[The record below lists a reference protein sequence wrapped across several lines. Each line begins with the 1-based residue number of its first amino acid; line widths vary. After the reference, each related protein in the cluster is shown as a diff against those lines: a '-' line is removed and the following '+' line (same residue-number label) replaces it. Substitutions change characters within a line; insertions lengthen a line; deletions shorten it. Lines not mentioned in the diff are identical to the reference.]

1 MVILWKTLIKSN
13 LGLIVYKRE
22 FFSSLFCM
30 LAKYNKIS
38 YNYSYRIGRRFNM
51 KDLET
56 LKITNPEGKE
66 MEIKVITILKK
77 PDNSKSFLLYTFDDK
92 AESVDIYASLIKEEN
107 GVNVL
112 DAVTDKEDWDMI
124 QKAIQELSEE

>member
-1 MVILWKTLIKSN
+1 MVILWKIVIKLN

-22 FFSSLFCM
+22 FFSSLFCI

>member
-1 MVILWKTLIKSN
+1 MVILWKTPIKLN

-22 FFSSLFCM
+22 FFSSLFCI

>member
-1 MVILWKTLIKSN
+1 MVILWKTVIKLN
-13 LGLIVYKRE
+13 LGLKDFKRE
-22 FFSSLFCM
+22 FSSSLFCM

-38 YNYSYRIGRRFNM
+38 YNYSYIIGRRFNM

>member
-1 MVILWKTLIKSN
+1 MPK
-13 LGLIVYKRE
+13 IVHKLDKIIESIYQT
-22 FFSSLFCM
+22 FFCM

-92 AESVDIYASLIKEEN
+92 SESVDIYASLIKEEN

>member
-1 MVILWKTLIKSN
+1 
-13 LGLIVYKRE
+13 
-22 FFSSLFCM
+22 
-30 LAKYNKIS
+30 
-38 YNYSYRIGRRFNM
+38 M

-66 MEIKVITILKK
+66 MEIKIITILKK

>member
-1 MVILWKTLIKSN
+1 
-13 LGLIVYKRE
+13 
-22 FFSSLFCM
+22 
-30 LAKYNKIS
+30 
-38 YNYSYRIGRRFNM
+38 M
-51 KDLET
+51 KVLET
-56 LKITNPEGKE
+56 LKITHPEGKE
-66 MEIKVITILKK
+66 TEIKVITILKK

>member
-1 MVILWKTLIKSN
+1 MVILWKTPIKSN

-22 FFSSLFCM
+22 FFSSLFCI

>member
-1 MVILWKTLIKSN
+1 MVIQWKTVIKLN

-22 FFSSLFCM
+22 FFSSLFCI

>member
-1 MVILWKTLIKSN
+1 
-13 LGLIVYKRE
+13 
-22 FFSSLFCM
+22 
-30 LAKYNKIS
+30 
-38 YNYSYRIGRRFNM
+38 M

-124 QKAIQELSEE
+124 QKAIQELSEEQENTMNTEFYNELKANDAEEKNANSLNELAHVTPFSSLINEA